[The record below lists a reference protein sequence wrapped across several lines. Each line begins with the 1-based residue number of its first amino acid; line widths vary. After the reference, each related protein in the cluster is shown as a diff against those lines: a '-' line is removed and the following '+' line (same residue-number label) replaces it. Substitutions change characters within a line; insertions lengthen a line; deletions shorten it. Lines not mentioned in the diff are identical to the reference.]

1 MPESKRLTKIT
12 NAEIAFKDD
21 KLYVHKFDEVYIHPT
36 SKWVKTMSI
45 VQGEKT
51 ERWYPLERI
60 REIRKG
66 NEVKAGPQFG
76 RMTQK
81 RKNPTMFDLLD
92 GEKQK

>member
-1 MPESKRLTKIT
+1 
-12 NAEIAFKDD
+12 
-21 KLYVHKFDEVYIHPT
+21 
-36 SKWVKTMSI
+36 MSI